1 MEEGFQEEDDH
12 ISRAEGGGKG
22 LGNKIYIKMMSKEKE
37 LLNKTKRDDG
47 AIYINICRSMRS
59 SRRLNAHR
67 VNDFI
72 AYV

>member
-22 LGNKIYIKMMSKEKE
+22 LGNKIYIKTMSKEKE

-47 AIYINICRSMRS
+47 VIYICRSMRS
-59 SRRLNAHR
+59 SRRLNANR
-67 VNDFI
+67 VNGFI
-72 AYV
+72 GYV